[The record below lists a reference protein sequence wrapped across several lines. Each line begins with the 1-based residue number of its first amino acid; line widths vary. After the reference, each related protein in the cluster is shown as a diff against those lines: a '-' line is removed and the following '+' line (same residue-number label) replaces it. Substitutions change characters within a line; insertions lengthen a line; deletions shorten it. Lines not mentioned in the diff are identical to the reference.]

1 MKVAEGRQ
9 RQERVPEALAAFVI
23 FVAVVVATLL
33 LNLTDATNF
42 RLIFRSGEGS

>member
-23 FVAVVVATLL
+23 FVVVVATLV